1 MSSTAGTAVISTD
14 PNCSSP
20 AYEVP
25 VYTRGALAT
34 RTVTFSVGGVPTNP
48 TSVVATLIAGGGAVT
63 TPTPTNPSTGVFALA
78 VDTTSANGEWSLL
91 WEGTGACQA
100 AIEDRFIVMS
110 QV

>member
-1 MSSTAGTAVISTD
+1 MSAGTAAIIAD

-34 RTVTFSVGGVPTNP
+34 RTVTFSIGGVPTNP
-48 TSVVATLIAGGGAVT
+48 TTVVATLLAGSGAIT

-78 VDTTSANGEWSLL
+78 IDTTPANGEWTLL
-91 WEGTGACQA
+91 WEGTGAVQA
-100 AIEDRFIVMS
+100 AVEDRFIVIS